1 MQLGRVSGL
10 LWSIK
15 RLRKQLIDAEGAF
28 ILNAASLNPDVYH
41 LDSHCISIVKGREY
55 DQLPDGLQELASRL
69 QNFRD
74 RLDEFHERTV
84 VPANTLYLGDGLLIN
99 GQDEAAALHQY
110 LNVFIRNVKV
120 MEASS

>member
-15 RLRKQLIDAEGAF
+15 RLRKQLVDAEGAF

-41 LDSHCISIVKGREY
+41 LESHYISIVKGREY

-84 VPANTLYLGDGLLIN
+84 VPITPYLEGTLLIN

-120 MEASS
+120 TAASS